1 MIFWIDKS
9 NKKYF
14 KKEIDDAYLM
24 NIAKALTKGIGNSY
38 FVNNRVIQEVMEE
51 CFNRGLLTSEE
62 AFDMIEKAKYAFEQR
77 NSYEYNQI
85 KADIEYE
92 ERVYGLD

>member
-14 KKEIDDAYLM
+14 KKEINDTYLM
-24 NIAKALTKGIGNSY
+24 NIAKALTRGNVYSY
-38 FVNNRVIQEVMEE
+38 FVNDRVIQEVMEE

-62 AFDMIEKAKYAFEQR
+62 AFDMIEKARYAFEQR
-77 NSYEYNQI
+77 NFYEYNQT